1 MCVLHTCGLESL
13 TELEYMFPEWQSFSV
28 WVSIFKERSQEER
41 GRKRRPLRGRS
52 ATHPQ
57 PAPTEPSRAQTRT
70 SVGSLNGWARAG
82 EALRPCCCVGGSTSC
97 LGVLKTAQVSTL
109 SGFSAGKQRV
119 FLVPCLSKPGRQ
131 PCKQEYCSG
140 LPFPFPGHL
149 PCQASRK
156 ISNGRH
162 GTFLKAKK

>member
-1 MCVLHTCGLESL
+1 MCVLHACGLESL

-82 EALRPCCCVGGSTSC
+82 EALRPYCCVGGTTSC
-97 LGVLKTAQVSTL
+97 RGVLKTAQVSTCL
-109 SGFSAGKQRV
+109 ASQLGNSG
-119 FLVPCLSKPGRQ
+119 
-131 PCKQEYCSG
+131 CSWS
-140 LPFPFPGHL
+140 PV
-149 PCQASRK
+149 
-156 ISNGRH
+156 
-162 GTFLKAKK
+162 